1 MTEGRPYN
9 TKNNTKVLVLKTDGQ
24 NTYYPNSK
32 FLKSWYDI
40 YGYVARNHLG
50 TTSTSSSTLTQIMDQ
65 RTLQACDNIKAAG
78 VIIYTVAFQIP
89 GDQAGALDLLNSC
102 ASDKDKYFA
111 PGTEAELLAAFNAI
125 GEGHIGT
132 TTRTLVGYHGL
143 SPSAEVWPI
152 DCLVEI

>member
-1 MTEGRPYN
+1 M
-9 TKNNTKVLVLKTDGQ
+9 TDGQ

-50 TTSTSSSTLTQIMDQ
+50 TTSTSSSTLTQFMDQ
-65 RTLQACDNIKAAG
+65 RTLQICNNIKAAG
-78 VIIYTVAFQIP
+78 IIIYTVAFQIP

-125 GEGHIGT
+125 GRDHF
-132 TTRTLVGYHGL
+132 
-143 SPSAEVWPI
+143 
-152 DCLVEI
+152 